1 MPILNHKILG
11 QAAPAANT
19 EDLLYR
25 VPDNTTAEVKT
36 IVVSHSST
44 GGSDAG
50 FYVSVSKN
58 GAVTSSKDYLYFNTN
73 LAKSATAV
81 LALNLSLSAQ
91 DVIRVKSTDP
101 DLSFSAYGTE
111 IYTPAHAVAFDVYS
125 NGVATT
131 LRLYGLESNLNYLR
145 YADEDDLLRIGFRGF
160 GPASEITLDFGSPTE
175 RDVFVAA
182 LEQARLYG
190 NPFTFDPVYP
200 IVYIGNNISTDATT
214 STTTTTIPPL
224 TTTTTSTT
232 TTSTTSTT
240 TTTTAA
246 PTTTTTTVA
255 PSTTTS
261 TTTTSS
267 TTTTT
272 TLAPT
277 NAQLS
282 WEIEVL
288 GYLPEGR
295 FTIELEKEIGPNSID
310 VVTLADEFLKDLR
323 STKRTAV
330 VNRNLLNVE
339 KMYLSVIAMLLPD
352 KTYLSRI
359 ELYDVTDESVL
370 LRNTGTPTSRVPTDA
385 GYWTQGSAD
394 LSYENSLELG
404 RSYKIFVKIQ

>member
-19 EDLLYR
+19 EALLYQ

-58 GAVTSSKDYLYFNTN
+58 GAVTSSTDYLYFNTN

-272 TLAPT
+272 TLPPAD
-277 NAQLS
+277 AQLS
-282 WEIEVL
+282 WDIEVL

-295 FTIELEKEIGPNSID
+295 FTILLEKIVNSTSTE
-310 VVTLADEFLKDLR
+310 VTLADEFLKDIR
-323 STKRTAV
+323 SDKRVGV
-330 VNRNLLNVE
+330 VNRSLLDSAE
-339 KMYLSVIAMLLPD
+339 MYLQVIAIYLPD
-352 KTYLSRI
+352 STYLSRI
-359 ELYDVTDESVL
+359 ELYDVTDEEPILIENS
-370 LRNTGTPTSRVPTDA
+370 GKDTSRIPTDA
-385 GYWTQGSAD
+385 GYWSQGSVGIAAA
-394 LSYENSLELG
+394 NSLELG